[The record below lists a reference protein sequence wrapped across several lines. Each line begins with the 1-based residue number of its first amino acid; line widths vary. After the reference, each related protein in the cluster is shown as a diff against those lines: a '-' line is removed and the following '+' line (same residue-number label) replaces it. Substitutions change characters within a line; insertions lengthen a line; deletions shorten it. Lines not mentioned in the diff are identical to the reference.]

1 MKKLICIFLATLSIA
16 NAEVVASVKNNANG
30 LLVLTDEVCEGNSKF
45 FAYSTSDSANTQ
57 FGCWFS
63 DSLMIH
69 ITWRDGSVRSY
80 DFTGWQ
86 VNVEVAK
93 KLKSKNR
100 QTL

>member
-16 NAEVVASVKNNANG
+16 HAEVVATAKNNANG
-30 LLVLTDEVCEGNSKF
+30 LLVLTDEPCEGTAKY
-45 FAYSTSDSANTQ
+45 FAYSSSDSASTQ

-63 DSLMIH
+63 DSVMIH
-69 ITWRDGSVRSY
+69 ITWKDGSVRSY

>member
-1 MKKLICIFLATLSIA
+1 MKKLICIFFATLSIA
-16 NAEVVASVKNNANG
+16 YADTLATSPNNAGG
-30 LLVLTDEVCEGNSKF
+30 LLVLTDVPCEGSKGFHVYSSSPNSD
-45 FAYSTSDSANTQ
+45 TL

-63 DSLMIH
+63 DSVMIH
-69 ITWRDGSVRSY
+69 ITWKDGSVRSY